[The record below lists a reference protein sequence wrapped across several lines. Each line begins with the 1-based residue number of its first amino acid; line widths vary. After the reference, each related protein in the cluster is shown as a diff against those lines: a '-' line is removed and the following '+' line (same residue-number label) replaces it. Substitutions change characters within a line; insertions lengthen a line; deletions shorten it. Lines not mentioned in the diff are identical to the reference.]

1 MTGLAARSGLNAPPA
16 ALLPIAA
23 LLLLFLV
30 FCFVELIRRP
40 ARYLPKLVWI
50 VIILVQV
57 PLGGICFLIFGRGE
71 QVTGTPDRA
80 TPPPPAGEQGGV
92 LPQGVPPSA
101 VAPAQ
106 ARPRHEPAAPDAVA
120 VRTRALTKLFHG
132 DVGLHAVDLAVPAR
146 GVYGLVGPNG
156 AGKTTLLSLLA
167 GLRRADTGEISTTA
181 RVTLC
186 PDTPAFEPWL
196 TAAETV
202 EFFHDLASDGAA
214 RRDRSSGRAGTVDA
228 ARALALV
235 GLADVRERRVGGFS
249 RGMAQRLGL
258 AVVLAS
264 GAETLLLDEP
274 TSALDPQGRS
284 DMLDLIKAL
293 GRDHAVVFSSHI
305 LADVQRVADT
315 VGVLREG
322 RLIYQ
327 GPVGELLDRH
337 TRPSWRLQ
345 LRTGAPALAARLA
358 GLEWVVTVERDA
370 QGLRVDTT
378 SLYAGETLLPA
389 EIAASGAE
397 LIAFNPVGADLETVF
412 LSMVDDVAE
421 VGS

>member
-1 MTGLAARSGLNAPPA
+1 VRNIAVW
-16 ALLPIAA
+16 LPIAT
-23 LLLLFLV
+23 LLLAFVAFCYIELV
-30 FCFVELIRRP
+30 RRP
-40 ARYLPKLVWI
+40 AKHLPKAAWA
-50 VIILVQV
+50 VIIVAQI
-57 PLGGICFLIFGRGE
+57 PLGGICYLILGRGE
-71 QVTGTPDRA
+71 HPSGTTSPSGTNGPAADTAGDPTGVIAGPELPPAVHQPSRGTPAD
-80 TPPPPAGEQGGV
+80 G
-92 LPQGVPPSA
+92 L
-101 VAPAQ
+101 
-106 ARPRHEPAAPDAVA
+106 A
-120 VRTRALTKLFHG
+120 VRTRALTKVFHDG
-132 DVGLHAVDLAVPAR
+132 VGLHAVDLAVPAR

-167 GLRRADTGEISTTA
+167 GLRRADSGEINTIS

-202 EFFHDLASDGAA
+202 ALFHRLGPRGTTGA
-214 RRDRSSGRAGTVDA
+214 DQ
-228 ARALALV
+228 ALALA
-235 GLADVRERRVGGFS
+235 GLAEARDRRVGGFS

-264 GAETLLLDEP
+264 GADVLLLDEP

-284 DMLDLIKAL
+284 EILDLISTL

-315 VGVLREG
+315 VGVLRDG

-327 GPVGELLDRH
+327 GPVEELLDRH
-337 TRPSWRLQ
+337 TRPSWRLH
-345 LRTGAPALAARLA
+345 LRSRTGPLADRL
-358 GLEWVVTVERDA
+358 GRLDWVAAVQPEE

-378 SLYAGETLLPA
+378 SLHAGETLLPA

-397 LIAFNPVGADLETVF
+397 LIAFNPIGADLETVF
-412 LSMVDDVAE
+412 LGMLE
-421 VGS
+421 VEA